1 MSPTPTVPTNTS
13 NTESSASVPTS
24 NISTRPS
31 TTSTADPPIPPTA
44 SSTQATQGSHKSSS
58 PGIDANSSSAS
69 NISQSNNNE
78 SAPSTEEDYPE
89 QRHAGAVGYGPN
101 YRQGATLSD
110 KISGLKEELKGKVT
124 KNPELV
130 EHGKEKKTGDLKRKE
145 LEEDMNNMD
154 PFQTAADDDNKDE
167 EDNNSGKNTS
177 PADRTTTTSNTG
189 QGHTSASSTAEPKTS
204 QPNTSSAFGTGST
217 SAPPQP
223 AQPVETHSLASNAK
237 RDAQGHD
244 VRNTTGESVDAP
256 AGAVYSGSGMDKPRD
271 IKQIDERNT
280 NDNDHTH
287 TEPGQIAR
295 DAVQV

>member
-1 MSPTPTVPTNTS
+1 MSPTPTVTTNTS
-13 NTESSASVPTS
+13 NTGSSASVPTS
-24 NISTRPS
+24 NLSTRPS
-31 TTSTADPPIPPTA
+31 TTSTADSPIPPTA

-58 PGIDANSSSAS
+58 PGNDANSSSAS

-78 SAPSTEEDYPE
+78 SAPSTGEDYPE

-154 PFQTAADDDNKDE
+154 PFHSAADDDNKDE
-167 EDNNSGKNTS
+167 ENDNSGKNTT
-177 PADRTTTTSNTG
+177 PADRTSTTDTA
-189 QGHTSASSTAEPKTS
+189 QGHTSTSSAAEPKTA

-223 AQPVETHSLASNAK
+223 AHPVETHSLASNAK

-244 VRNTTGESVDAP
+244 LPSATSGESVDAP
-256 AGAVYSGSGMDKPRD
+256 AGAIYSGSGMDKPRD
-271 IKQIDERNT
+271 IKQIDERNI
-280 NDNDHTH
+280 NDKKP
-287 TEPGQIAR
+287 EPGQIAR

>member
-13 NTESSASVPTS
+13 NTGSSASVPTS
-24 NISTRPS
+24 NISTRPP
-31 TTSTADPPIPPTA
+31 TTSTAESPIPPTA

-58 PGIDANSSSAS
+58 PGIDPNGSSAS

-78 SAPSTEEDYPE
+78 SASSAEDDYPE

-154 PFQTAADDDNKDE
+154 PFETAADDDNKDE
-167 EDNNSGKNTS
+167 ENDNSAKDTT
-177 PADRTTTTSNTG
+177 PAKRTNTTSNTA
-189 QGHTSASSTAEPKTS
+189 QAHTSASSTAELENP
-204 QPNTSSAFGTGST
+204 QPNTSSAFGTVST
-217 SAPPQP
+217 SAPPRP
-223 AQPVETHSLASNAK
+223 AQPVETQSPAPNAK

-244 VRNTTGESVDAP
+244 VRNATGASVDAP
-256 AGAVYSGSGMDKPRD
+256 AGAIYSGSGMDKPRD
-271 IKQIDERNT
+271 IKQIDERNN
-280 NDNDHTH
+280 NDNDHTNP
-287 TEPGQIAR
+287 EPGQIAR